1 MPGNHREY
9 GATEEPPS
17 ERNLLLESILPAT
30 SEALGDHF
38 DLVLHQSRRALPVLR
53 GKPGWVHFPVRGAFS
68 VLRPA
73 GREGGIEV
81 ALIGSQDMTG
91 FPWQIDEES
100 WRAIS
105 IIPHDGARSLRISA
119 ERLELLLEE
128 TPGAQERLIRYLGE
142 SWLKLAINLSCLRN
156 HAIEE
161 RLARWLLHMLDHY
174 PGSEVKVTQQLLAQL
189 LGVRRGAISAAAGC
203 LQIRGLIRYSRGV
216 IRVVNRRE
224 LSEAAC
230 DCWRMHRQIGI
241 NRAAAPVTGAKLVRL
256 GENS

>member
-1 MPGNHREY
+1 VPGNHREY
-9 GATEEPPS
+9 GGTEKSPS

-38 DLVLHQSRRALPVLR
+38 DLVLHQSRRALPVIR
-53 GKPGWVHFPVRGAFS
+53 GKPGWVHFPIRGAFS

-73 GREGGIEV
+73 GREGGIEA
-81 ALIGSQDMTG
+81 ALIGTRDMTG

-119 ERLELLLEE
+119 ECLELLLQE
-128 TPGAQERLIRYLGE
+128 TVGAQERLIRYLGE

-156 HAIEE
+156 HAIDE
-161 RLARWLLHMLDHY
+161 RLSRWLLNMLDHY

-189 LGVRRGAISAAAGC
+189 LGVRRGAISAAASC

-216 IRVVNRRE
+216 IRVVNRRA

-241 NRAAAPVTGAKLVRL
+241 KRAAGPATGAKLFRL